1 MPTDPALRTQIL
13 RHCSFPAL
21 PAAAVHILR
30 LAERRTVGLDELAEV
45 IANDTA
51 LSSAIVRAINS
62 SFYGLRRKVASVRQA
77 IALLGLQSVQTL
89 VLGLSLAN
97 AVPAEARA
105 ADLTAYWRRCVYSAA
120 AARALAAR
128 FLPGSVEDCFIAA
141 LLMDLGTLVLDQA
154 LGERYGQVSRRARNH
169 AELAALESAA
179 LDANHAEVGAML
191 VRYWGLP
198 AALEVPVGAHHGP
211 QTVENQRLRM
221 VAEVLELS
229 GRCAEVF
236 VSGQPAEAIAAA
248 REGLAAR
255 HGVGLAEADKLL
267 IRVGQKAA
275 ELAPLLGVTLETSDY
290 GALLEK
296 ATPRLL
302 ELALGR
308 RQAKSSNQR
317 RSQRLA
323 REGTLALFPCAR
335 GTLGREVRVRLRD
348 LSACGIGIIH
358 NKAMARGTQFVI
370 SLPQP
375 GGSTKS
381 LLYTAVRCDPTGSHF
396 QIGAELRAILRIGDE
411 VPAEDYAG
419 STASGAD

>member
-13 RHCSFPAL
+13 RHCAFPAL

-30 LAERRTVGLDELAEV
+30 LAEHRTVGLDELAQV
-45 IANDTA
+45 IEADAA
-51 LSSAIVRAINS
+51 LSSAVVRAINS
-62 SFYGLRRKVASVRQA
+62 SFYGLRRKVTSVRQA
-77 IALLGLQSVQTL
+77 VALLGLQSVQTL
-89 VLGLSLAN
+89 VLGLSLAS
-97 AVPAEARA
+97 AVPAETRG
-105 ADLTAYWRRCVYSAA
+105 ADLHAYWKRCVYSAA

-154 LGERYGQVSRRARNH
+154 LGDRYGQLSRRARTH
-169 AELAALESAA
+169 AELAALETEA

-211 QTVENQRLRM
+211 QTVENQRLRS

-236 VSGQPAEAIAAA
+236 LSERPAEAIAAA

-255 HGVGLAEADKLL
+255 HGAGLADADKLL
-267 IRVGQKAA
+267 VRVGQKAS
-275 ELAPLLGVTLETSDY
+275 ELAPLLHVTLDTTDY
-290 GALLEK
+290 SALLEK

-308 RQAKSSNQR
+308 RQAKSANQR

-323 REGTLALFPCAR
+323 KEGTLALFPCAR
-335 GTLGREVRVRLRD
+335 GTLGREVRVNLRD
-348 LSACGIGIIH
+348 LSACGIGVLH
-358 NKAMARGTQFVI
+358 NKAMARGSQFVI
-370 SLPQP
+370 CLPQP

-381 LLYTAVRCDPTGSHF
+381 LLYTAVRCEPAGSHF
-396 QIGAELRAILRIGDE
+396 NIGAELRAVLHVGEDS
-411 VPAEDYAG
+411 VAPDYAD
-419 STASGAD
+419 SVAAGAH